1 MTTNGP
7 EAFEQEDLLKKGRAV
22 EITGS
27 NRGIGGR
34 KWKIPTRFWIGVMV
48 FLSTYIN
55 YTTRVNMSMSIVS
68 MTKGKSKSTP
78 ECILLRQQAEEA
90 AKFALNSSYVMNTNV
105 TQKKTFGDFGERYDW
120 DEHVQGQIL
129 GSYFWGYVITSLPG
143 GAASEWWGPH
153 KVIFSMTL
161 LSGLVNALSV
171 PAAWYHFGLLITC
184 RFLLGIFGGFVYPA
198 VQVLIAKWA
207 PPAEK
212 GKFVAGLMG
221 NTLATCVTWPLIG
234 GVTSSY
240 GWAWGFYSI
249 SIQCIVF
256 CLIFWFV
263 AADSPDDHKFI
274 SPEEVA
280 YIKEAQ
286 GSSVTKKKHRAPY
299 VAIFKS
305 VPFWMLAILH
315 FGNLWG
321 LYLQLQSVPKFMAE
335 VVGFN
340 LKQAGFLSALPHLT
354 RLFFGTAY
362 GSVGDYLKSRKI
374 LSQKAIRKIFVLFS
388 HIIPGILLIGI
399 ALTSC
404 DWVPIVVML
413 TFSMAINGAAVLTN
427 LQNPQDLAPNFAGSI
442 FGIISF
448 IGGMTG
454 FIVPAITGAF
464 IAEHNGTK
472 EWGYNFIL
480 GGSVYIVCGAV
491 FILFGS
497 VEEQKWNRIADEENE
512 EAPAKN
518 E

>member
-1 MTTNGP
+1 MITNGP
-7 EAFEQEDLLKKGRAV
+7 EAFEQEDLLKKGKVV
-22 EITGS
+22 EISGS
-27 NRGIGGR
+27 KQRLSGR
-34 KWKIPTRFWIGVMV
+34 KWKVPVRFWIGLMV
-48 FLSTYIN
+48 FLTTYIN
-55 YTTRVNMSMSIVS
+55 YTTRVNMSMSIIS

-78 ECILLRQQAEEA
+78 ECILLHQQEEDA
-90 AKFALNSSYVMNTNV
+90 AKLALNSSYQIVNKTMN
-105 TQKKTFGDFGERYDW
+105 KTLANFGERYDW

-153 KVIFSMTL
+153 KVIFWMTL
-161 LSGLVNALSV
+161 LSGIINTLSV

-221 NTLATCVTWPLIG
+221 NTLATCITWPLVG
-234 GVTSSY
+234 GVTSSV
-240 GWAWGFYSI
+240 GWDWGFYAI
-249 SIQCIVF
+249 SIQCFVF
-256 CLIFWFV
+256 CIIFWFV

-274 SPEEVA
+274 TQEEVS

-286 GSSVTKKKHRAPY
+286 GGSVTKKKHTPPY
-299 VAIFKS
+299 LSIMKS
-305 VPFWMLAILH
+305 VPFWMLTVLH

-340 LKQAGFLSALPHLT
+340 LKQAGILAALPHLT

-362 GSVGDYLKSRKI
+362 GSIGDWLKSRKI
-374 LSQKAIRKIFVLFS
+374 LSPKAIRKTFVLFS
-388 HIIPGILLIGI
+388 HVIPGILLIGI
-399 ALTSC
+399 ALTGC
-404 DWVPIVVML
+404 NWVPIVVML

-472 EWGYNFIL
+472 EWGYNFML
-480 GGSVYIVCGAV
+480 GGGVYIVCGV
-491 FILFGS
+491 IFILFGS
-497 VEEQKWNRIADEENE
+497 VEEQKWNRVADQEDATAET
-512 EAPAKN
+512 K
-518 E
+518 